1 MKTLVS
7 FLRPTQVATALLCA
21 ITWSAAA
28 PAAAA
33 GPELPR
39 WYVTGFIGTSQI
51 SDPAT
56 RFKPTGGTESS
67 GTLKLGSGSL
77 NGGSIGTFL
86 TPNLRAEA
94 EIVYRTN
101 KVTSASVAGIDA
113 AQSGAD
119 LASLMLMAN
128 LIKDFDGFSTSF
140 ATFKPYLGAGLGVAQ
155 EIDSDLR
162 VSGTTTEFSGNR
174 AAYQALAGM
183 NWYYRSGWFAGA
195 GVRWVDAGSAKLK
208 GTGTPGG
215 DLTVDYKGVSGELR
229 VGYRF

>member
-1 MKTLVS
+1 MKTLTP
-7 FLRPTQVATALLCA
+7 FLCPTKAASALICA
-21 ITWSAAA
+21 IVLSAAL

-39 WYVTGFIGTSQI
+39 WYVTGFIGASQI
-51 SDPAT
+51 SDPST
-56 RFKPTGGTESS
+56 RFTPTGGTQSS

-86 TPNLRAEA
+86 MPDLRAEA
-94 EIVYRTN
+94 EIIYRTN
-101 KVTSASVAGIDA
+101 KVTSTSVGGIDA
-113 AQSGAD
+113 TQSNAD

-128 LIKDFDGFSTSF
+128 IIKDFDGFSTSF
-140 ATFKPYLGAGLGVAQ
+140 ASFKPYLGVGLGLAQ
-155 EIDSDLR
+155 EIDTDLR
-162 VSGTTTEFSGNR
+162 VAGTTTEFSGNR

-195 GVRWVDAGSAKLK
+195 GLRWVDAGSAKLK